1 MTPAVKSAEH
11 VKKVLKMENDV
22 KKYDPEE
29 YVEKFLLLS
38 EPAKEYV
45 CKLIDIV
52 GEYEQ
57 EILRKAND
65 N

>member
-1 MTPAVKSAEH
+1 
-11 VKKVLKMENDV
+11 MENDV